1 MPLQSS
7 WVERWLD
14 EYCEPGEHEFRA
26 YRPGAMVCSLC
37 AKEELLR
44 GGTCLICG
52 VEGEMPF
59 ALVSAVMP
67 VDRYSGKLCQRC
79 SSEFATRHTIR
90 GWRLEDDDRAMAAV
104 S

>member
-37 AKEELLR
+37 AKEEAVR

-52 VEGEMPF
+52 VPGVAVREWEEVDVF
-59 ALVSAVMP
+59 AAENDVLGVVELVADVLFGQSVKDAGVAR
-67 VDRYSGKLCQRC
+67 DR
-79 SSEFATRHTIR
+79 
-90 GWRLEDDDRAMAAV
+90 V
-104 S
+104 